1 MRFCITFDVATG
13 VGAYVI
19 NCLLASDKATPC
31 VYAILHHK
39 TQQAYKDFLDILEQ
53 HCTSLCPQVIPDPSI
68 VVVDLESAA
77 IAANCQVFGDTTEV
91 ASAGV
96 SITLRKRRGGKYK
109 VLERRG
115 DISRTTNSACSGYAR
130 RSGSSATVA
139 GTQRNGLV
147 AYCRSSRHRGP
158 ARLLRPDVGL

>member
-1 MRFCITFDVATG
+1 MNFLQSVFKSERCHAGDVTDDMWELLL
-13 VGAYVI
+13 I
-19 NCLLASDKATPC
+19 NVLGSPYATPC
-31 VYAILHHK
+31 NTV
-39 TQQAYKDFLDILEQ
+39 
-53 HCTSLCPQVIPDPSI
+53 VPDPSI

-96 SITLRKRRGGKYK
+96 SITLLKRRGGKYK

-147 AYCRSSRHRGP
+147 AYCRSSGHRGP